1 MSRYVYTFLFLVG
14 EFNARAVSSTAQ
26 IGVGW
31 AHYSLSTR
39 GAPQSDDRRPYERCF
54 GERRCADGAAVAG
67 VPGNW
72 ILAGQPCRQVHFG
85 FEGVLG
91 FAHQCAPEV
100 LEADQSSQQQ
110 RRFRDALA
118 ARCSEL
124 VGSRTRLFRGDDS
137 VGAALLAPYFARK
150 DRRVHCQS
158 RRRGVAAAH
167 HRREVFYVC
176 FVDWVRLLHE
186 QYHDGLGSRQVR

>member
-1 MSRYVYTFLFLVG
+1 MG
-14 EFNARAVSSTAQ
+14 TAQ

-39 GAPQSDDRRPYERCF
+39 GAPQSDDRRPYERCC
-54 GERRCADGAAVAG
+54 GERRCADGATIAG

-72 ILAGQPCRQVHFG
+72 ILAGQPCRQVHGG

-91 FAHQCAPEV
+91 FAHQECLKQIKARSNNGD
-100 LEADQSSQQQ
+100 LE
-110 RRFRDALA
+110 
-118 ARCSEL
+118 
-124 VGSRTRLFRGDDS
+124 TRLFRGDDS

-150 DRRVHCQS
+150 DRRVHCQN
-158 RRRGVAAAH
+158 RRRGVAGAH